1 MTTAVAGS
9 YSTSGKR
16 MPALWPNLDHGLMAA
31 IGTLAILGLVMVM
44 SSSVSIAERQSGDA
58 FFYLKRQ
65 LVFFGIGASIAALVI
80 RIRMESWQQASV
92 LLLGL
97 AYFLLILVL
106 IPGIGHEV
114 NGAVRWIPL
123 GLFNLQ
129 ASELVKPLMLLYLA
143 AYLVRRAESLRS
155 QMSAFMVPIAL
166 MAAASGL
173 LLLEPDFGTA
183 VVITT
188 TGMGMLFLAGVPLW
202 RFGLLVGMALGAG
215 LLLIMAAP
223 YRLIRM
229 TTFLDPWQDPF
240 ASGFQLTQSLIAIGR
255 GEWFGVGL
263 GGSVQKLFYLPE
275 AHTDFLFAVFAE
287 EVGLVGVVGL
297 IGLYGFIV
305 VKAFLI
311 GSRSLKE
318 GLPFG
323 GYLAYGIGLWFG
335 LQAFINIGV
344 NMGLLPTKGLTL
356 PLMSY
361 GGSSLISSMLM
372 MALLLRASLEL
383 RLARAGAQRLP
394 VGGA

>member
-1 MTTAVAGS
+1 MTAAVIAS
-9 YSTSGKR
+9 HERIRKR
-16 MPALWPNLDHGLMAA
+16 APALWPNLDHVLLSVLGIL
-31 IGTLAILGLVMVM
+31 TVLGLVMVM
-44 SSSVSIAERQSGDA
+44 SSSVSLAERQSGDA
-58 FFYLKRQ
+58 FYYLKRQ
-65 LVFFGIGASIAALVI
+65 LVFFALGLGFASLTLRV
-80 RIRMESWQQASV
+80 RLENWQQANV
-92 LLLGL
+92 LLLAM
-97 AYFLLILVL
+97 AYFLLVLVL
-106 IPGIGHEV
+106 VPGIGLEV

-129 ASELVKPLMLLYLA
+129 ASELVKPLMFLYLA
-143 AYLVRRAESLRS
+143 GYLVRHAEALRTR
-155 QMSAFMVPIAL
+155 MSAFLVPLVL
-166 MAAASGL
+166 MAMIFGL

-183 VVITT
+183 VVITA

-202 RFGLLVGMALGAG
+202 RFVLLTVVGFAAG
-215 LLLIMAAP
+215 LLLIMSAP
-223 YRLIRM
+223 YRWLRM

-287 EVGLVGVVGL
+287 EMGLIGVVGL
-297 IGLYGFIV
+297 VSLYGFV
-305 VKAFLI
+305 VVRAFVI
-311 GSRSLKE
+311 GNRSLKE
-318 GLPFG
+318 GLSFG

-361 GGSSLISSMLM
+361 GGSSLISSMLL

-383 RLARAGAQRLP
+383 KLAKGGAQRLP
-394 VGGA
+394 GRRA

>member
-1 MTTAVAGS
+1 MTTAVAGT
-9 YSTSGKR
+9 YSGGRSR
-16 MPALWPNLDHGLMAA
+16 APALWPNLDHGLLGVIGVLAA
-31 IGTLAILGLVMVM
+31 LGLVMVM
-44 SSSVSIAERQSGDA
+44 SSSVSMAERQSGDA
-58 FFYLKRQ
+58 FYYLKRQ
-65 LVFFGIGASIAALVI
+65 LAFFGLGLGFSTLILRV
-80 RIRMESWQQASV
+80 RLERWQQASV
-92 LLLGL
+92 LLLGM
-97 AYFLLILVL
+97 AYFLLVLVL

-129 ASELVKPLMLLYLA
+129 ASELVKPLMLMYLS
-143 AYLVRRAESLRS
+143 AYLGRHAEALRS
-155 QMSAFMVPIAL
+155 QMSAFLVPIVL
-166 MAAASGL
+166 MVIASGL

-183 VVITT
+183 VVITA

-202 RFGLLVGMALGAG
+202 RFGLLAGLALGAG

-223 YRLIRM
+223 YRWIRM
-229 TTFLDPWQDPF
+229 TTFLDPWEDPF

-255 GEWFGVGL
+255 GEWAGVGL

-287 EVGLVGVVGL
+287 EMGLIGVAGLV
-297 IGLYGFIV
+297 GLYGFV
-305 VKAFLI
+305 VARAFMI

-323 GYLAYGIGLWFG
+323 AYLAYGIGLWFG
-335 LQAFINIGV
+335 MQAFINIGV

-361 GGSSLISSMLM
+361 GGSSLISTMLM

-383 RLARAGAQRLP
+383 KLAKGGAQRLP
-394 VGGA
+394 RGRA